1 MVFSEIRWIA
11 ILFFMSTILQVMT
24 PIQLSYLSSLLS
36 LDEFPSLHFS
46 FRITRAS
53 KSLILYPL
61 SFWQFQTL
69 SLPPHLLFFQPWR
82 VPIYIVN
89 VEISIIAE
97 HALLRSRVRFYL
109 TPDRSFNFLL
119 ESQPTVFSFLN
130 FSIYIILYFF
140 IKINYSMRHWTVSAV
155 VCFVYTLPPIPVDL
169 IKGELSTPRSLSG
182 GIPVLE

>member
-11 ILFFMSTILQVMT
+11 ILFFMSTILQGMT

-69 SLPPHLLFFQPWR
+69 SSPPLLLFFQPWR
-82 VPIYIVN
+82 VPVYIIN
-89 VEISIIAE
+89 VEVSIVAE
-97 HALLRSRVRFYL
+97 HTLLRSRVRFYL
-109 TPDRSFNFLL
+109 TTDRSFNFYWRANP
-119 ESQPTVFSFLN
+119 QFFL
-130 FSIYIILYFF
+130 FLTFLYILYYIF
-140 IKINYSMRHWTVSAV
+140 
-155 VCFVYTLPPIPVDL
+155 L
-169 IKGELSTPRSLSG
+169 
-182 GIPVLE
+182 

>member
-11 ILFFMSTILQVMT
+11 ILFFMSTILQGMT

-69 SLPPHLLFFQPWR
+69 SSPPLLLFFQPWR
-82 VPIYIVN
+82 VPVYTIN
-89 VEISIIAE
+89 VEVSIIAE
-97 HALLRSRVRFYL
+97 HTLLRSRVRFCL
-109 TPDRSFNFLL
+109 TPDRSFNFYWRANP
-119 ESQPTVFSFLN
+119 QFFL
-130 FSIYIILYFF
+130 FLTFLYILYYIF
-140 IKINYSMRHWTVSAV
+140 
-155 VCFVYTLPPIPVDL
+155 L
-169 IKGELSTPRSLSG
+169 
-182 GIPVLE
+182 

>member
-11 ILFFMSTILQVMT
+11 ILFFMSTILQGMT

-69 SLPPHLLFFQPWR
+69 SSPPLLLFFQPWR
-82 VPIYIVN
+82 VPVYIIN
-89 VEISIIAE
+89 VEVSIVAE
-97 HALLRSRVRFYL
+97 HTLLRSRVRFYL
-109 TPDRSFNFLL
+109 TPDRSFNFYWRANP
-119 ESQPTVFSFLN
+119 QFFL
-130 FSIYIILYFF
+130 FLTFLYILYYIF
-140 IKINYSMRHWTVSAV
+140 
-155 VCFVYTLPPIPVDL
+155 L
-169 IKGELSTPRSLSG
+169 
-182 GIPVLE
+182 